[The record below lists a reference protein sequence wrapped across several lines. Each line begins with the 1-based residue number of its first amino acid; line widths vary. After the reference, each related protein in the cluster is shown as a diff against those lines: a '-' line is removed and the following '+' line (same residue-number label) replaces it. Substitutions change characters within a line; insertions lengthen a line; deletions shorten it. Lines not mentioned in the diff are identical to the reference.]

1 MAAVLDER
9 VYNSDVV
16 VHDNGATVAYTKDL
30 EMFAKNKHIDY
41 MNRWYFKGFI
51 LY

>member
-9 VYNSDVV
+9 EYKNDVV
-16 VHDNGATVAYTKDL
+16 VHDNGATVAYTRDL
-30 EMFAKNKHIDY
+30 DFLAKHKHVDY